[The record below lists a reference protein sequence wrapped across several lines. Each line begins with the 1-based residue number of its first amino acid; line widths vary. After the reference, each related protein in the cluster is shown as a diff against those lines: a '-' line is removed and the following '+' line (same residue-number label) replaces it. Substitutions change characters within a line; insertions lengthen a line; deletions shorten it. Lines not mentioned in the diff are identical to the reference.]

1 MHYNPLTTNFSS
13 YSTCA
18 QLKATAV
25 GWMGASQTCLFYQHP
40 KGHSNSLPAGRT
52 SLLHKQMKNPIP
64 SKNPRATELAE
75 HCKCTRRRKKKLC
88 LYDLK
93 TFKINLKMRTPLQIT
108 LQSQAC
114 QKTPI
119 IAQILQLAEKQC
131 QLSPTSLGT
140 PLSDRTAP
148 QRNNL
153 QDCIMAGSLL
163 DYLMHLILC
172 IEARLR
178 AAAGIHVPL
187 HQVAGAWV
195 TAPPP
200 KIHSWVLWHT
210 EAPLSLGIRRAYQ
223 LQFLQ
228 GTCLF
233 IPTVPVHS
241 SNATWC
247 ALTD

>member
-1 MHYNPLTTNFSS
+1 MHYNPLTTIFSL

-18 QLKATAV
+18 QLKATAA

-163 DYLMHLILC
+163 DHLMHLILC
-172 IEARLR
+172 IEKSCSRNPR
-178 AAAGIHVPL
+178 AL
-187 HQVAGAWV
+187 
-195 TAPPP
+195 APGC
-200 KIHSWVLWHT
+200 W
-210 EAPLSLGIRRAYQ
+210 SLGHCTTTKNPLLSA
-223 LQFLQ
+223 LAHWSPSFLGDQ
-228 GTCLF
+228 EGL
-233 IPTVPVHS
+233 PTAVPPRHLPFHS
-241 SNATWC
+241 HSPC
-247 ALTD
+247 SL